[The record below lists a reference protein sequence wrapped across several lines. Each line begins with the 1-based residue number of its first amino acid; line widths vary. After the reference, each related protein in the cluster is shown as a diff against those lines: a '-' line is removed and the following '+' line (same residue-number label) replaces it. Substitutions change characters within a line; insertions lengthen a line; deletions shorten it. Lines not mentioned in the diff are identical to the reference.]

1 MDTTVINK
9 NTTTMKTI
17 SLKSWLTDIIV
28 MAKRELLKVK
38 HSPEKHLM

>member
-17 SLKSWLTDIIV
+17 SLKSWLTDITSWPSVNFSKSNI
-28 MAKRELLKVK
+28 ARKTI
-38 HSPEKHLM
+38 